1 MAHGVKRQV
10 ITDRYAIYN
19 GDAMDVMQSLP
30 DESIHGSIYS
40 PPFGGLYHYSSDER
54 DLSNAR
60 DYGEF
65 FTMYGYFIREKFRLT
80 IPGRCAAVHAAPI
93 PSGNTGSDSLI
104 DFPGHVIEAH
114 RKVGWEWVS
123 RHAIWKEPL
132 AVRNRTM
139 QKNLAHKTIVED
151 GAKGGVASA
160 DELLVFRKPGASEP
174 VRHATGLTGDYAGAE
189 AVPQNLHRYRDWD
202 GDQKAN
208 RYSHWIWRRYASSV
222 WDDIRLDRVLPF
234 RDAKDEDDEKH
245 VHPLQLDVIERF
257 LDLRTSPGERI
268 LTPFM
273 GVGSE
278 VYAAVT
284 MGRFGIGAELK
295 PTYFEQAVRNM
306 EAAKDLAFAKNAS
319 LLDLIEA

>member
-60 DYGEF
+60 DYDEF